1 MSIVVTAA
9 TGHLGT
15 LVIDELLR
23 RVPAGQVV
31 AVARN
36 AAKAAPIADRG
47 VEVRIADYDDPDA
60 LARVFGSGDT
70 VLLISSSEVGNRLA
84 QHQAVIDAAKN
95 TGVARIAYTG
105 ILGGPEAD
113 LALAADHKATE
124 QAILDSGLTY
134 TFLRNGFYNE
144 VYTEQLATQLEH
156 GVVGSTGDGR
166 LATASRR
173 DFAAA
178 AAVVLSTDGHDK
190 TAYELNGDTDWS
202 LAEYAAELS
211 RQTGKEV
218 AYNNVPG
225 EVLLGILT
233 GAGLPQPLAELLV
246 DIDKGVERN
255 LLTGRGSDLTR
266 LIGRPTTPI
275 ADSIATALAN

>member
-15 LVIDELLR
+15 LVIDELLQ
-23 RVPAGQVV
+23 RVPAEQVV

-36 AAKAAPIADRG
+36 ASKAAPIADRG
-47 VEVRIADYDDPDA
+47 VEVRIADYNDPDA
-60 LARVFGSGDT
+60 LAKAFGPGDT
-70 VLLISSSEVGNRLA
+70 VLLISSSEVGNRLT
-84 QHQAVIDAAKN
+84 QHQAVIDAAKHA
-95 TGVARIAYTG
+95 GVARIAYTG

-190 TAYELNGDTDWS
+190 AAYELNGDTDWS
-202 LAEYAAELS
+202 LADYAAELS
-211 RQTGKEV
+211 RKTGKEV

-233 GAGLPQPLAELLV
+233 GAGLPEPLAELLV
-246 DIDKGVERN
+246 DIDKAVERG

-275 ADSIATALAN
+275 ADSIAAAVH